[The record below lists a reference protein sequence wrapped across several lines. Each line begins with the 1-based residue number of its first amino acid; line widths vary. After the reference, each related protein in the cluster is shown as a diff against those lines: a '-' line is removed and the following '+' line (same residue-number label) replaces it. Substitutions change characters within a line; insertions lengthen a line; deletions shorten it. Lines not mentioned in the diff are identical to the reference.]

1 MRQSNNLPFQQHLAH
16 DTLYRTGSSIRN
28 TDLSFLF
35 HGDVALHHLNRSLSS
50 HLALHPQAIT
60 NLANAG
66 LTHLNDIA
74 FFSSDSDNHT
84 TLRLQPHSNVSF
96 QNATTRAQ
104 ERWPQISLWIRNITL
119 KDLVDGFMAM
129 GDINNCVGTRWTD
142 VENRTCVQSAD
153 THNNLRRAAAGEYS
167 VPLWFLVLPPLLRM
181 QNAHNLINAYHAVS
195 IHPPLPSYIPPGL
208 FDSDASIILPVSAF
222 RTPLHHGEAY
232 GLIALTIH
240 QYNLPPPPLNFPSF
254 PTLYTDHLNST
265 HIISSAFH
273 VPQLPHQWSSL
284 PGRSLYRWLLYLLQ
298 HSPPPRHPPTIVH
311 TPAHTNSS
319 SRPSQL
325 NASTDFIASRSQTT
339 QSLPPPAPLP
349 TLFMD
354 PYILYSPKDGY
365 IETKISSYIL
375 SVLISV

>member
-1 MRQSNNLPFQQHLAH
+1 MLRPLTAFFVILTIIWELFRTWPADWTCQLNHYTFPFDTSLKRSFMRQSNNLPFQQHLAH

-222 RTPLHHGEAY
+222 RTPRSVTFSS
-232 GLIALTIH
+232 ISRQSALAL
-240 QYNLPPPPLNFPSF
+240 NL
-254 PTLYTDHLNST
+254 
-265 HIISSAFH
+265 ISSK
-273 VPQLPHQWSSL
+273 
-284 PGRSLYRWLLYLLQ
+284 LLLE
-298 HSPPPRHPPTIVH
+298 
-311 TPAHTNSS
+311 
-319 SRPSQL
+319 
-325 NASTDFIASRSQTT
+325 STMAKH
-339 QSLPPPAPLP
+339 
-349 TLFMD
+349 MD
-354 PYILYSPKDGY
+354 
-365 IETKISSYIL
+365 
-375 SVLISV
+375 